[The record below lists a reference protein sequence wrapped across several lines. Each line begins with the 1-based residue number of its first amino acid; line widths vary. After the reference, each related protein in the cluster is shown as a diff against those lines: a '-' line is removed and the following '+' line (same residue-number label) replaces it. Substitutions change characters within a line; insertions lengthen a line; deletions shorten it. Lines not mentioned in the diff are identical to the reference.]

1 MKRFSLIILLLVPLV
16 LIGGEI
22 SGGGK
27 LKQLARAWL
36 LENGTATITPSQTG
50 MGWADGKFTLQTP
63 AGAMQLYSTGD
74 PLEPTLYWPGRITVD
89 SIEAASLTASIDGS
103 QVNSGSLG
111 SGVMLNSMTQPMA
124 AWQDNAGYA
133 GANGLTYANTGPLSQ
148 SQPTTPGSY
157 FATIDV
163 ISGGGLVR
171 NYLQGT
177 VRTHAQMG
185 VLQVV
190 SAPATASS
198 TGTAG
203 QVAYDASYFYVCT
216 GTNTWKRVAISTW

>member
-1 MKRFSLIILLLVPLV
+1 MKKLAVILILLPVV
-16 LIGGEI
+16 AMAAI
-22 SGGGK
+22 SGGQA
-27 LKQLARAWL
+27 LRNVARAWL
-36 LENGTATITPSQTG
+36 LDPPSTETITPSQSG

-63 AGAMQLYSTGD
+63 AGAMQLYMSGD
-74 PLEPTLYWPGRITVD
+74 PLEGTLYWPGRITVD
-89 SIEAASLTASIDGS
+89 SIEAATLTASISGS
-103 QVNSGSLG
+103 QVDNGSIG
-111 SGVMLNSMTQPMA
+111 SAVMVNSMTQPMS
-124 AWQDNAGYA
+124 AWQDSAGFA
-133 GANGLTYANTGPLSQ
+133 GANGLTYANTGPLGQ
-148 SQPTTPGSY
+148 SQPTTPGNY

-163 ISGGGLVR
+163 ISGGGTVR

-185 VLQVV
+185 VPNLV

>member
-1 MKRFSLIILLLVPLV
+1 MKRFFFLFLLVPLV
-16 LIGGEI
+16 IIGAEI

-36 LENGTATITPSQTG
+36 LEDGTASITPSQTG

-89 SIEAASLTASIDGS
+89 SIEAATLTASISGS
-103 QVNSGSLG
+103 QVDNGSIG
-111 SGVMLNSMTQPMA
+111 PAVMMNSMTQPMA
-124 AWQDNAGYA
+124 EWQDSAGFA
-133 GANGLTYANTGPLSQ
+133 GANGLTYANTGPLGQ

-163 ISGGGLVR
+163 INGGGVVR

-185 VLQVV
+185 VPNLV

-203 QVAYDASYFYVCT
+203 QVAYDGSYFYVCT
-216 GTNTWKRVAISTW
+216 ATNTWVRTATTTW

>member
-1 MKRFSLIILLLVPLV
+1 MKRFFLLFLLVPLV
-16 LIGGEI
+16 LIGAEI

-36 LENGTATITPSQTG
+36 LEDGTASITPSQSG

-74 PLEPTLYWPGRITVD
+74 PLEATLYWPGRITVD
-89 SIEAASLTASIDGS
+89 SIEAATLTASIDGS
-103 QVNSGSLG
+103 QVNSGSIG
-111 SGVMLNSMTQPMA
+111 SAVMTNSMTQPMS
-124 AWQDNAGYA
+124 AWQDAVGFA
-133 GANGLTYANTGPLSQ
+133 GANGLTYANTGPLGQ

-163 ISGGGLVR
+163 ISGGGTVR

-185 VLQVV
+185 VPNLV
-190 SAPATASS
+190 SAPSTASS

-216 GTNTWKRVAISTW
+216 ATNTWKRVAISTW